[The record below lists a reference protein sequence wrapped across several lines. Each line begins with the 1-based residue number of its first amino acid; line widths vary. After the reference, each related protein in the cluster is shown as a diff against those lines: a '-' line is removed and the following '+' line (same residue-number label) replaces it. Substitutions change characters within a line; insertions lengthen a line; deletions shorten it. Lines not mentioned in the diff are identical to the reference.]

1 MRIVFF
7 GEDSFSAVVLES
19 LILANHKVVAVIC
32 PFYENNTHSR
42 LKLVSEKNIIHFK
55 RFKDINSEEVQNLLE
70 KLNPDL
76 IAVCHFQKILNKNII
91 DIPKLGCIN
100 LHPSLLP
107 NYRGMAPQHWPII
120 NGDDETG
127 ITVHFINEGV
137 DTGDIILQ
145 KKISI
150 DSDIYVSNLQRNML
164 SVYQYIMKES
174 IDLIS
179 KNEVNFTKQNHLMG
193 SYYGRLKESQC
204 VININ
209 NGFLEAYNLIRG
221 VSMPYYGAKFCNFR
235 IWKASIAEKKI
246 NDQIKQ
252 EFKTNGIY
260 FDSKWGDFIKFAD
273 GSLIIGKYNKIE
285 KHEK

>member
-7 GEDSFSAVVLES
+7 GEDSSSAVVLES
-19 LILANHKVVAVIC
+19 LILAKHDLVAVFC
-32 PFYENNTHSR
+32 PYYENNIHTR
-42 LKLVSEKNIIHFK
+42 LKLVCEKNQISFDIV
-55 RFKDINSEEVQNLLE
+55 KDINSKEVQNLLTD
-70 KLNPDL
+70 LNPDL

-150 DSDIYVSNLQRNML
+150 DLDSYVSNLQRNML
-164 SVYQYIMKES
+164 SVYRTIMKES

-179 KNEVNFTKQNHLMG
+179 KKEVNFTKQNHLVG
-193 SYYGRLKESQC
+193 SYYGRLKESHC
-204 VININ
+204 IININ
-209 NGFLEAYNLIRG
+209 NGYMEAYNLIRG
-221 VSMPYYGAKFCNFR
+221 VSLPYYGAKLGNFR
-235 IWKASIAEKKI
+235 IWKVSIAEKTL
-246 NDQIKQ
+246 NDQIQ
-252 EFKTNGIY
+252 QDFTENGIY
-260 FDSKWGDFIKFAD
+260 FDSKSKGFIKFAD
-273 GSLIIGKYNKIE
+273 GSLIIEKYSKIV
-285 KHEK
+285 K